1 MLIKT
6 APIYVHF
13 QPLFLGSEWK
23 DYMKYYPVN
32 LNIYNKKVLV
42 VGGGTVATRKAER
55 LAERGADITVV
66 SPEISPEIAGFV
78 KQSRVRW
85 VDRTYKAGD
94 EKGAFA
100 VFCAISP
107 GKKSIKIEEG
117 LFKRCV
123 KKNILI
129 NIADKPE
136 FCTFTLPAL
145 VSRGEF
151 DIAIFTGGLS
161 PRLAKKIKEDL
172 EKVYGS
178 EYDTYVKILGLIR
191 HEIKMKKW
199 PQGKNQKL
207 FEELVDSDLFELVK
221 DKKYSEI
228 SLFISNFIQRA
239 HV

>member
-1 MLIKT
+1 
-6 APIYVHF
+6 
-13 QPLFLGSEWK
+13 
-23 DYMKYYPVN
+23 MKYYPVN

-42 VGGGTVATRKAER
+42 VGGGAVATRKVER
-55 LAERGADITVV
+55 LLERGADVTLV
-66 SPEISPEIAGFV
+66 SPEISLELTEFV
-78 KQSRVRW
+78 KKFQVRW
-85 VDRTYKAGD
+85 INRVYKAGD
-94 EKGAFA
+94 EKEAFA

-107 GKKSIKIEEG
+107 GKKSIRIEEG
-117 LFKRCV
+117 LFKRCM

-151 DIAIFTGGLS
+151 DIAIFTSGLS

-172 EKVYGS
+172 EKVYGK
-178 EYDTYVKILGLIR
+178 EYNTYVKILGLMR

-228 SLFISNFIQRA
+228 SLFISNFMRKA
-239 HV
+239 HI

>member
-1 MLIKT
+1 
-6 APIYVHF
+6 
-13 QPLFLGSEWK
+13 
-23 DYMKYYPVN
+23 MKYYPIN
-32 LNIYNKKVLV
+32 LNIDGKKVLV
-42 VGGGTVATRKAER
+42 VGGGMVAARKVER
-55 LAERGADITVV
+55 LVERGADIILV

-78 KQSRVRW
+78 KKCKVKWLNRI
-85 VDRTYKAGD
+85 YKIGD

-129 NIADKPE
+129 NVADKPD

-151 DIAIFTGGLS
+151 DIAIFTSGLS
-161 PRLAKKIKEDL
+161 PRLARKIREDL
-172 EKVYGS
+172 EKVYGD
-178 EYDTYVKILGLIR
+178 EYNTYVKILGLMR

-199 PQGKNQKL
+199 PQSRNQEL
-207 FEELVDSDLFELVK
+207 FEELIVSDLFELIRN
-221 DKKYSEI
+221 KKYSEV
-228 SLFISNFIQRA
+228 SLFISNFMQRA
-239 HV
+239 QI

>member
-1 MLIKT
+1 
-6 APIYVHF
+6 
-13 QPLFLGSEWK
+13 
-23 DYMKYYPVN
+23 MKYYPVN
-32 LNIYNKKVLV
+32 LNIYHKRVLV
-42 VGGGTVATRKAER
+42 IGGGAVATRKVER
-55 LAERGADITVV
+55 LLERGADITVI
-66 SPEISPEIAGFV
+66 SPEISLEIAKFA
-78 KQSRVRW
+78 KKRRLKWHDRV
-85 VDRTYKAGD
+85 YKIRD

-100 VFCAISP
+100 VFCAISQCE
-107 GKKSIKIEEG
+107 KSMKIEDG
-117 LFKRCV
+117 LFKRCIRQ
-123 KKNILI
+123 NILI

-172 EKVYGS
+172 EKIYGD

-191 HEIKMKKW
+191 HEIKMKKL
-199 PQGKNQKL
+199 PQRKNQKI

-228 SLFISNFIQRA
+228 SFFISNFMQRDRA
-239 HV
+239 